1 MADILTILKPLTA
14 DSAIES
20 MFTLSSVEQSSMFNV
35 LLNIVWTL
43 ELSLSREYSSME
55 NEQILVDFFAFVEK
69 YFCSNCLTVS

>member
-69 YFCSNCLTVS
+69 